1 MTIWNRKRNE
11 IRDRHRE
18 FIYLDEVSVVS
29 LLAGLQG
36 EIKDAVTDTLSRTE
50 DHSLGGTLGAA
61 KAGASVES
69 RLGTSRSSTNEVVRR
84 AVIQSTFRDLW
95 RRDVGVLLHDISGVK
110 RRLRKPIHSYR
121 DL

>member
-36 EIKDAVTDTLSRTE
+36 EIKDAVTDILSRTE
-50 DHSLGGTLGAA
+50 DHS
-61 KAGASVES
+61 
-69 RLGTSRSSTNEVVRR
+69 
-84 AVIQSTFRDLW
+84 
-95 RRDVGVLLHDISGVK
+95 
-110 RRLRKPIHSYR
+110 
-121 DL
+121 

>member
-1 MTIWNRKRNE
+1 MAIWNRKRNE

-50 DHSLGGTLGAA
+50 DHSLGEIG
-61 KAGASVES
+61 
-69 RLGTSRSSTNEVVRR
+69 R
-84 AVIQSTFRDLW
+84 AHV
-95 RRDVGVLLHDISGVK
+95 
-110 RRLRKPIHSYR
+110 
-121 DL
+121 